1 MDKVNYL
8 SRVRAHSKFLNQALG
23 VLGNGNIAK
32 LIKATGLTFGVVT
45 EKLPS
50 GVLDIDMKV
59 EQSSDNSVF
68 INPGYFIA
76 YDGTEIRIVEVPNT
90 PIDLTSQP
98 DDTDLRIYAV
108 PSSNSYEAGTLT
120 FTNGSKTVTVTDGSF
135 AKLDPYESLVI
146 TDSVSGN
153 NGVYEIYE
161 IPSSGILELVNIFT
175 GTTESGLTWK
185 IAGNFKGYKTAS
197 ATDLIYTYDDYE
209 VSVSTQDS
217 AEGLLLAIIRKTA
230 GVISTITDSRSDNLF
245 SMKTLS
251 KTVADDIIK
260 GVTKD
265 ITTIEEKANA
275 GTIDLALA
283 DLIKEGHYSG
293 LGLTI
298 SGDNIIIGSGAVY
311 NGQGKRI
318 AIPSAL
324 TVGLNQYV
332 TSGDI
337 ILGNT
342 NYLWISYVTPNSYS
356 LSWSQ
361 SASTAV
367 KNKIL
372 IGRLEYTDA
381 GTVPFILMEDVKDP
395 IKHKMNCITFQNKPI
410 LSPEENDMYMRDGR
424 LYYQWLDRTSR
435 DPVLQ
440 EIEIIGFKRLNT
452 LLNSA
457 LKSVAKSEKIRFSL
471 FPNAEKDAWFMLN
484 GIQSPALIGYRHKIV
499 GWKVGLMDMGTA
511 AGTYSVFDYTTKET
525 SKGARFTSV
534 VSRTLATAVEADS
547 SLGVY
552 FSGNASVNTIQLI
565 SNGLVIDYTN
575 MHQADSDDLAEAPI
589 NKLYVVEVS
598 VETTEDII
606 VIDPATGS

>member
-59 EQSSDNSVF
+59 EQSSDTSVF
-68 INPGYFIA
+68 INPGYFIS

-98 DDTDLRIYAV
+98 DDTDLRIYAI
-108 PSSNSYEAGTLT
+108 PNSNSYEAGTLT
-120 FTNGSKTVTVTDGSF
+120 FTNGSKTVVITDGSF

-146 TDSVSGN
+146 TDSISGN
-153 NGVYEIYE
+153 DGVYEIYE
-161 IPSSGILELVNIFT
+161 IPSAGSLELVNIFT

-185 IAGNFKGYKTAS
+185 IAGNFKGYKTAT

-209 VSVSTQDS
+209 IAVSTQDS
-217 AEGLLLAIIRKTA
+217 AEGLLLAIVRKTA
-230 GVISTITDSRSDNLF
+230 GVISSITDSRSDNLF

-265 ITTIEEKANA
+265 ITTIEEKASA
-275 GTIDLALA
+275 ATIDLALG
-283 DLIKEGHYSG
+283 DLIKEGYVTG

-298 SGDNIIIGSGAVY
+298 EGDNLLIGSGAVY
-311 NGQGKRI
+311 NSQGKRI
-318 AIPSAL
+318 AIPSTL

-337 ILGNT
+337 ILGDT
-342 NYLWISYVTPNSYS
+342 NYLYISYVSPNSYS

-361 SASTAV
+361 SSTTAI

-381 GTVPFILMEDVKDP
+381 GTVPYILMEDVKNP

-410 LSPEENDMYMRDGR
+410 LSPEENDMYIKNGR
-424 LYYQWLDRTSR
+424 VYYQWLDKSLR

-440 EIEIIGFKRLNT
+440 EIELIGFKRLNT
-452 LLNSA
+452 ILNNA
-457 LKSVAKSEKIRFSL
+457 LKSIAKSEKIRFSL
-471 FPNAEKDAWFMLN
+471 FPNAEKDAWFMFN

-499 GWKVGLMDMGTA
+499 GWKVGVMDMGTA

-525 SKGARFTSV
+525 AKGARFTSV
-534 VSRTLATAVEADS
+534 VSKTLALPVEADS
-547 SLGVY
+547 SLGIY
-552 FSGNASVNTIQLI
+552 FDGNSTLNTIQLI
-565 SNGLVIDYTN
+565 SNGVVIDYTN
-575 MHQADSDDLAEAPI
+575 MHPVDTDDLGQAVI
-589 NKLYVVEVS
+589 NKLYVVEVA

-606 VIDPATGS
+606 TIDPATES

>member
-59 EQSSDNSVF
+59 EQSSDTSVF
-68 INPGYFIA
+68 INPGYFIS
-76 YDGTEIRIVEVPNT
+76 YDGSEIRIVEVPNT

-98 DDTDLRIYAV
+98 DDTDLRIYAI

-120 FTNGSKTVTVTDGSF
+120 FTNGSKTVAITGGSF

-161 IPSSGILELVNIFT
+161 IQSNGSLELVSIFT

-185 IAGNFKGYKTAS
+185 IAGNFKGYKTAT
-197 ATDLIYTYDDYE
+197 ATDLIYSYDDYE

-230 GVISTITDSRSDNLF
+230 GVISSITDSRADNLF

-275 GTIDLALA
+275 ATIDLALA
-283 DLIKEGHYSG
+283 DLIKEGHFTG
-293 LGLTI
+293 MGLTI
-298 SGDNIIIGSGAVY
+298 SGDNLIIGSGAVY

-318 AIPSAL
+318 AIPSSL

-337 ILGNT
+337 VLGNT

-381 GTVPFILMEDVKDP
+381 GTVPYILMEDVKDP
-395 IKHKMNCITFQNKPI
+395 IKHKVNCITFQNKEI
-410 LSPEENDMYMRDGR
+410 LSPEENDMYMKNGR
-424 LYYQWLDRTSR
+424 LYYQWIDTTSR

-511 AGTYSVFDYTTKET
+511 AGTYSVFDYTTKQT
-525 SKGARFTSV
+525 SKGARFTSI
-534 VSRTLATAVEADS
+534 VSKTLATAVEADS

-552 FSGNASVNTIQLI
+552 FSGDASVNTIQLI

-606 VIDPATGS
+606 TIDPATES

>member
-59 EQSSDNSVF
+59 EQSSDTSVF
-68 INPGYFIA
+68 INPGYFIS
-76 YDGTEIRIVEVPNT
+76 YDGSEIRIVEVPNT

-98 DDTDLRIYAV
+98 DDTDLRIYAI
-108 PSSNSYEAGTLT
+108 PKSNSYETGTLT
-120 FTNGSKTVTVTDGSF
+120 FTNGSKTVAITGGSF

-146 TDSVSGN
+146 ADSLSGN

-161 IPSSGILELVNIFT
+161 IPSAGSLELVNIFT

-197 ATDLIYTYDDYE
+197 ATDLIYSYDDYE

-217 AEGLLLAIIRKTA
+217 AEGLLLAIVRKTA
-230 GVISTITDSRSDNLF
+230 GVISSITDSRADNLF

-275 GTIDLALA
+275 ATIDLALA
-283 DLIKEGHYSG
+283 DLIKEGHFTG
-293 LGLTI
+293 MGLTI
-298 SGDNIIIGSGAVY
+298 SGDNLIIGSGAVY

-318 AIPSAL
+318 AIPSSL

-337 ILGNT
+337 VLGNT

-381 GTVPFILMEDVKDP
+381 GTVPYILMEDVKDP
-395 IKHKMNCITFQNKPI
+395 IKHKVNCITFQNKEI
-410 LSPEENDMYMRDGR
+410 LSPEENDMYMKNGR
-424 LYYQWLDRTSR
+424 LYYQWIDTTSR

-471 FPNAEKDAWFMLN
+471 FPNAEKDAWFMFN

-511 AGTYSVFDYTTKET
+511 AGTYSVFDYTTKQT
-525 SKGARFTSV
+525 SKGARFTSI
-534 VSRTLATAVEADS
+534 VSKTLATAVEADS

-552 FSGNASVNTIQLI
+552 FSGDASVNTIQLI

-606 VIDPATGS
+606 TIDPATES